1 MSRLHA
7 ELARLY
13 TPDDAFCRQRPVA
26 ADGEAAWGNAVG
38 FSAAIVERL
47 VAGSD
52 EAALQ
57 LGGAGGGARVLAI
70 EFNCAARSR
79 DWPHVAALYQAL
91 QDELELPAP
100 ALAVRAHAGYA
111 LWISL
116 AQPLPLT
123 DAAAFLTAVR
133 ERYLAELPVAAVTLR
148 PGEATDADAALL
160 PLLPAR
166 HAASGHWSAFIDPGL
181 GALFA
186 DEPWLE
192 MAPNAGQQADI
203 LAPLKSVDAAALA
216 HAREVLA
223 AQETGGGDSGTT
235 PEAMPAAVDDVA
247 SAGVRRQSQRLA
259 LGGGYTDP
267 ADFLMALMNDPSASA
282 RQRIAA
288 AKALL
293 PYHHRRKT

>member
-1 MSRLHA
+1 MNRLYA
-7 ELARLY
+7 QLARLY
-13 TPDDAFCRQRPVA
+13 ALTDAPCRLRPAGSDGDA
-26 ADGEAAWGNAVG
+26 AGGETVG

-47 VAGSD
+47 LAGSD
-52 EAALQ
+52 DAALQ
-57 LGGAGGGARVLAI
+57 VVGAGGDVRVLVI
-70 EFNCAARSR
+70 EFDCPTRSCG
-79 DWPHVAALYQAL
+79 WPHVAALYQAL

-116 AQPLPLT
+116 AQPLPLR
-123 DAAAFLTAVR
+123 DAVAFLRALR
-133 ERYLAELPVAAVTLR
+133 ARYLAGLPAAALTLR

-192 MAPNAGQQADI
+192 MAPNPGQQADI
-203 LAPLKSVDAAALA
+203 LASLKSADAAALA

-223 AQETGGGDSGTT
+223 VPRTDCADGGAT
-235 PEAMPAAVDDVA
+235 PVA
-247 SAGVRRQSQRLA
+247 ILPPVTDAPSADVRRQAPRLA

-293 PYHHRRKT
+293 PYHHRRKP

>member
-1 MSRLHA
+1 MNRLHA
-7 ELARLY
+7 QLARLY
-13 TPDDAFCRQRPVA
+13 APGDAWCRLRPA
-26 ADGEAAWGNAVG
+26 GADGDTAWGDAVG
-38 FSAAIVERL
+38 FSAAIVDRL
-47 VAGSD
+47 LAGGD
-52 EAALQ
+52 EAALHVV
-57 LGGAGGGARVLAI
+57 GAGGGVRVLVI
-70 EFNCAARSR
+70 EFNCATRSR

-116 AQPLPLT
+116 AQPLPQS
-123 DAAAFLTAVR
+123 DAVAFLDALR
-133 ERYLAELPVAAVTLR
+133 ARYLAELPPAAVTLR
-148 PGEATDADAALL
+148 PGEATDAGAALL

-192 MAPNAGQQADI
+192 MAPNPGQQADI
-203 LAPLKSVDAAALA
+203 LALLKSVDAAALA
-216 HAREVLA
+216 RAREVLA

-235 PEAMPAAVDDVA
+235 PEAMPAAVDDIA
-247 SAGVRRQSQRLA
+247 SAGVRRQAPRLA